1 MKLSPAEKKRVQES
15 VIKQYAKDIFIQ
27 SDVTLEALTSHINTE
42 YDRKFS
48 VTMLNKWCLEDMWDD
63 KRDEHKRKEAK
74 LKEKTKQYD
83 LKKEMDDKDYDKI
96 TELTELLE
104 DKFRISPNAKDLVAI
119 ITGMKYSRELRTSA
133 LVDEKHNEIS
143 VILAQYNQTVINQAQ
158 APQQIQ
164 EAKEE
169 IVIDLTTEIANAC
182 RSN

>member
-1 MKLSPAEKKRVQES
+1 MKLSHADKKRVQES

-27 SDVTLEALTSHINTE
+27 SDVTLEALTEHINME

-48 VTMLNKWCLEDMWDD
+48 VMVLNRWCVEEYWDD
-63 KRDEHKRKEAK
+63 KREEYKKKETR

-104 DKFRISPNAKDLVAI
+104 EKFRLNPNAKDLVAV
-119 ITGMKYSRELRTSA
+119 ITGMKYARELRTSA

-143 VILAQYNQTVINQAQ
+143 VILAQYNQTVINQSQ
-158 APQQIQ
+158 VPQQIQ

-169 IVIDLTTEIANAC
+169 LVIDLTTEIANAS
-182 RSN
+182 RSH

>member
-1 MKLSPAEKKRVQES
+1 MKLSPADKKRVQES

-27 SDVTLEALTSHINTE
+27 SDVTLEALTEHINME
-42 YDRKFS
+42 YERKFS
-48 VTMLNKWCLEDMWDD
+48 VTTLNKWCLEDFWDD
-63 KRDEHKRKEAK
+63 KRDEFKKKEAK

-104 DKFRISPNAKDLVAI
+104 EKFRMNPNAKDLVAV
-119 ITGMKYSRELRTSA
+119 ITGMKYARELRTSA

-158 APQQIQ
+158 IPQQIQ
-164 EAKEE
+164 EAKDE
-169 IVIDLTTEIANAC
+169 IVFDITTEIANVS
-182 RSN
+182 RSH

>member
-1 MKLSPAEKKRVQES
+1 MKLSPVDKKRVQES
-15 VIKQYAKDIFIQ
+15 VIKQYAKDLFIQ
-27 SDVTLEALTSHINTE
+27 SDITLEALTAHINTE

-48 VTMLNKWCLEDMWDD
+48 VMALNKWCLEGMWDD
-63 KRDEHKRKEAK
+63 KRDEFKKKEAK

-104 DKFRISPNAKDLVAI
+104 EKFRMNPNAKDLVAI

-169 IVIDLTTEIANAC
+169 IVIDLTTEIANAS
-182 RSN
+182 RSH